1 MTELFGTQQMEKIS
15 LMLLGWA
22 YRKTG
27 SRSEAEEL
35 AQEVWLQV
43 YEAAHKAEPIR
54 QPEHFL
60 WKIAHHVWCRRLR
73 KATYFCCVPVE
84 ELPLVSQEPDAAH
97 QTAEEAEKVYF
108 LQKMRKSVMELS
120 RLQREMMIRFYLEH
134 QSQQEIAEQLGVS
147 VSTVKWHLFD
157 TRRKL
162 KEDLNNMTSSEFV
175 YRPGKLNMAI
185 CGEADSFE
193 TISAVGTSMSKQN
206 LCLLCYHE
214 AKTAQELVKT
224 LGLPMAY
231 VEDDLEWLV
240 KNELMKQQGN
250 TFRTAF
256 LIENEEDRQKYLAV
270 YQNMKAEISDAMVNG
285 LLEAEEKIRSIGFQG
300 HDQPMEKLLWLLIY
314 QLSSRIRGID
324 EEEDFPVR
332 PDGGRYY
339 ALGYDVRLCENKL
352 VDTEGWMINGP
363 MNMDRFTWFGLHTFG
378 HAEPE
383 KLFGVPSWN
392 RRKQTLMKMLNEE
405 KALSQLDDEQRE
417 AAAELVEKGFLRME
431 GEKLAPAFCVFTREQ
446 FRTLVDM
453 VFRPIEERI
462 EERLKKLDQQ
472 LYEICQKNVPEG
484 VAKLAYR
491 MARYELSSI
500 TTLFAFRDGKL
511 YVPKDVQDGA
521 FLTLMYE
528 RP

>member
-1 MTELFGTQQMEKIS
+1 MTELFSAQQMEEIS

-27 SRSEAEEL
+27 SRTEAEEL

-43 YEAAHKAEPIR
+43 YEAAHKAEEIR
-54 QPEHFL
+54 QPEHLL

-73 KATYFCCVPVE
+73 KTACFCCVPVE
-84 ELPLVSQEPDAAH
+84 ELPLVSQEPDVAH
-97 QTAEEAEKVYF
+97 QTAEDAEKAFF
-108 LQKMRKSVMELS
+108 LQKMRKSIMELS

-134 QSQQEIAEQLGVS
+134 QSQQEIAEKLGVS

-157 TRRKL
+157 SRRKL
-162 KEDLNNMTSSEFV
+162 KEEMNQMTNSEFV

-240 KNELMKQQGN
+240 KNELMKKEGN
-250 TFRTAF
+250 AFRTTF
-256 LIENEEDRQKYLAV
+256 LIESEADRQKFLAV
-270 YQNMKAEISDAMVNG
+270 YWNMKAEISDGMVNG
-285 LLEAEEKIRSIGFQG
+285 LLEAEDKIRAIGFHG
-300 HDQPMEKLLWLLIY
+300 CDQPMEKLLWLLIY

-324 EEEDFPVR
+324 EEEDFPIR

-339 ALGYDVRLCENKL
+339 ALGFDVRPCENKL
-352 VDTEGWMINGP
+352 VDTEGWMVNGP
-363 MNMDRFTWFGLHTFG
+363 MNMDGFTWFGLHTFG

-383 KLFGVPSWN
+383 KLFGVHSWN
-392 RRKQTLMKMLNEE
+392 RRKQTLMKVLNEE

-417 AAAELVEKGFLRME
+417 EAAELVEKGFLRME
-431 GEKLAPAFCVFTREQ
+431 GEQLAPNFCVFTREQ
-446 FRTLVDM
+446 FSVLMDK

-462 EERLKKLDQQ
+462 EDQLKNLDQQ

-484 VAKLAYR
+484 VTKLAYR
-491 MARYELSSI
+491 MARYELGSI
-500 TTLFAFRDGKL
+500 ITLFAFRSGKL